1 MDHKS
6 KCKPKVIKF
15 LEQQQKNLC
24 YFEKIFHVYNIIS
37 VKHER
42 VS

>member
-15 LEQQQKNLC
+15 LEQQK
-24 YFEKIFHVYNIIS
+24 KIFVTLRKYFMDIIS
-37 VKHER
+37 
-42 VS
+42 

>member
-15 LEQQQKNLC
+15 LEQQQKIFVTLRK
-24 YFEKIFHVYNIIS
+24 YFMDIIS
-37 VKHER
+37 
-42 VS
+42 

>member
-15 LEQQQKNLC
+15 LEQK
-24 YFEKIFHVYNIIS
+24 KIFVTLRKYFMDIIS
-37 VKHER
+37 
-42 VS
+42 